1 MAWVYLVV
9 AILLEVVGTVFMKI
23 SEGFTKM
30 VPSVF
35 MFVFYIFSLASLT
48 MALKT
53 IPVSLAYA
61 LWAGIGTATIAM
73 IGFIFFKEMV
83 TPLRVIAL
91 LLIVLGVV
99 LLNIADGA
107 TNPS

>member
-1 MAWVYLVV
+1 MAWIYLVT
-9 AILLEVVGTVFMKI
+9 AILLEVAGTVSMKT

-30 VPSVF
+30 LPSVF

-61 LWAGIGTATIAM
+61 LWAGIGTATIAI
-73 IGFIFFKEMV
+73 IGFVFFKELV
-83 TPLRVIAL
+83 TPMKVTAL

-99 LLNIADGA
+99 LLNLGDGTTGA
-107 TNPS
+107 